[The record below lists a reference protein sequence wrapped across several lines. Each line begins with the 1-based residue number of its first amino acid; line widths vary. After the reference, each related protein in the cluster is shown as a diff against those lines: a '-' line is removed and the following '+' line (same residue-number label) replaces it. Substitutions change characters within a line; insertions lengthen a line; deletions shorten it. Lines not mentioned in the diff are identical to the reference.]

1 MLRTLLINILNW
13 CYNHRANVT
22 ISKFGL
28 AHINPNPL
36 IIQNNA
42 SHFVVGILIYMKNF
56 SFKNKIIALIASII
70 TVTIFVSYMSVNH
83 FISGYIYE
91 SDTARIKHN
100 IDLVTAQLERALQ
113 EKLTL
118 TKSLNF
124 SMMDIADT
132 KESTGFASIV
142 LVTNGYAFD
151 DTANSLDDE
160 QTETYLKLAEQLT
173 EEPTMSGVEMVD
185 GKPTVRISLK
195 KYDGSAN
202 FFTLDISNLKDVIEA
217 YSLPGS
223 YMELISANQIT
234 IFSDKS
240 SDNVIPVSKQFTI
253 DGQNWSL
260 NGYIDLDNIQTN
272 TDSLNWE
279 ITLAL
284 LISAAIIICLSVPML
299 NFAFKPLMRLKELV
313 ADLSQGNGDLTQRL
327 SVTSKDEIGEIST
340 SINRFIEQLQGMFI
354 EVSSSSSKIDTAV
367 SHLSNQSQSN
377 MQMLNAHTIET
388 EQVITAIDEMSATAN
403 SIAQSAA
410 DAAKL
415 TELTNAY
422 ADESKQTVNQAV
434 QSVTALEADVAEMAN
449 TISAMNQ
456 DTKQIGSVLQVIGD
470 IAEQTNLLALN
481 AAIEAARAG
490 EQGRGFSVVAD
501 EVRALAA
508 RTQQST
514 GQINDMLSKLNNT
527 SENVVSKM
535 ETTRRSCEATSQST
549 HKVMES
555 LNTVTTSV
563 VEIND
568 LNTLMATSAEQQSHV
583 TEEVS
588 RNMATIQELIGELNN
603 SASQTNTISQE
614 LRGTSTDLSD
624 VVTQFKV
631 H

>member
-1 MLRTLLINILNW
+1 
-13 CYNHRANVT
+13 
-22 ISKFGL
+22 
-28 AHINPNPL
+28 
-36 IIQNNA
+36 
-42 SHFVVGILIYMKNF
+42 MKTF

-70 TVTIFVSYMSVNH
+70 AVTIFVSYMSVNH

-100 IDLVTAQLERALQ
+100 IELVTAQLERELQ
-113 EKLTL
+113 EKLSL

-132 KESTGFASIV
+132 KASTGFASIV
-142 LVTNGYAFD
+142 LVANGYAFD
-151 DTANSLDDE
+151 DTANSLEDE
-160 QTETYLKLAEQLT
+160 QTEIYLKLAEQLT

-185 GKPTVRISLK
+185 GKPTVNIALK
-195 KYDGSAN
+195 KFDGSAN
-202 FFTLDISNLKDVIEA
+202 FFTMDISKLKDIIKA

-234 IFSDKS
+234 IFTDKVSDH
-240 SDNVIPVSKQFTI
+240 VIPVSNQFTI
-253 DGQNWSL
+253 DSQTWSL

-272 TDSLNWE
+272 TDSLNWD

-284 LISAAIIICLSVPML
+284 LAAAAIIIVLSIAML
-299 NFAFKPLMRLKELV
+299 NFAFKPLLRLKDLV
-313 ADLSQGNGDLTQRL
+313 AGLSQGNGDLTQRL
-327 SVTSKDEIGEIST
+327 NVTSNDEIGQIST

-354 EVSSSSSKIDTAV
+354 DVSSSSSKIDVAV
-367 SHLSNQSQSN
+367 SNLSNQSQSN
-377 MQMLNAHTIET
+377 IQMLNAHTIET
-388 EQVITAIDEMSATAN
+388 EQVITAIDEMSATAG

-415 TELTNAY
+415 TELTNTY

-434 QSVTALEADVAEMAN
+434 RSVTELEADVAEMST

-456 DTKQIGSVLQVIGD
+456 DTKQISTVLQVIGD

-490 EQGRGFSVVAD
+490 EQGRGFAVVAD

-514 GQINDMLSKLNNT
+514 AQINEMLSKLNNT

-555 LNTVTTSV
+555 LNTVTASV
-563 VEIND
+563 IEIND

-588 RNMATIQELIGELNN
+588 RNMAAIQELINQLNN
-603 SASQTNTISQE
+603 SASQTNAISQE
-614 LRGTSTDLSD
+614 LKGTSTDLSQ
-624 VVTQFKV
+624 VVNQFRV
-631 H
+631 C

>member
-1 MLRTLLINILNW
+1 
-13 CYNHRANVT
+13 
-22 ISKFGL
+22 
-28 AHINPNPL
+28 
-36 IIQNNA
+36 
-42 SHFVVGILIYMKNF
+42 MKNF

-70 TVTIFVSYMSVNH
+70 AVTIFVSYMSVNH

-100 IDLVTAQLERALQ
+100 IDLVTAQLEGALQ

-151 DTANSLDDE
+151 DTANSLDEE
-160 QTETYLKLAEQLT
+160 QTDAYLKLAEQLT
-173 EEPTMSGVEMVD
+173 EEPSMSGVEMVD
-185 GKPTVRISLK
+185 GKPTVNIALK
-195 KYDGSAN
+195 KFDGSAN
-202 FFTLDISNLKDVIEA
+202 FFTLDISNLKNIIEA

-253 DGQNWSL
+253 DGQTWSL

-272 TDSLNWE
+272 TDSLNWK

-284 LISAAIIICLSVPML
+284 IVSAVIIICLSVAML
-299 NFAFKPLMRLKELV
+299 HFAFKPLLRLKELV

-327 SVTSKDEIGEIST
+327 SVTSNDEIGEISG

-354 EVSSSSSKIDTAV
+354 EVSNSSSKIDTAV
-367 SHLSNQSQSN
+367 NNLSSQSQSN

-388 EQVITAIDEMSATAN
+388 EQVITAIDEMSATAG

-434 QSVTALEADVAEMAN
+434 QSVTALESDVAEMAN
-449 TISAMNQ
+449 TIGAMNQ
-456 DTKQIGSVLQVIGD
+456 DTKQIGTVLQVIGD

-490 EQGRGFSVVAD
+490 EQGRGFAVVAD

-514 GQINDMLSKLNNT
+514 GQINEMLSKLNNT
-527 SENVVSKM
+527 SENVVTKM
-535 ETTRRSCEATSQST
+535 ETTRKSCEATSQST

-583 TEEVS
+583 TDEVS
-588 RNMATIQELIGELNN
+588 RNMATIQELIGQLNS
-603 SASQTNTISQE
+603 SATQTDTISQE

>member
-1 MLRTLLINILNW
+1 
-13 CYNHRANVT
+13 
-22 ISKFGL
+22 
-28 AHINPNPL
+28 
-36 IIQNNA
+36 
-42 SHFVVGILIYMKNF
+42 MKNF

-70 TVTIFVSYMSVNH
+70 AVTIFVSYMSVNH

-100 IDLVTAQLERALQ
+100 IDLVTAQLEGALQ

-151 DTANSLDDE
+151 DTANSLDEE
-160 QTETYLKLAEQLT
+160 QTDAYLKLAEQLT
-173 EEPTMSGVEMVD
+173 EEPSMSGVEMVD
-185 GKPTVRISLK
+185 GKPTVNIALK
-195 KYDGSAN
+195 KFDGSAN
-202 FFTLDISNLKDVIEA
+202 FFTLDISNLKNIIEA

-253 DGQNWSL
+253 DGQTWSL

-272 TDSLNWE
+272 TDSLNWK

-284 LISAAIIICLSVPML
+284 IISAVIIICLSVAML
-299 NFAFKPLMRLKELV
+299 HFAFKPLLRLKELV

-327 SVTSKDEIGEIST
+327 SVTSNDEIGEISG

-354 EVSSSSSKIDTAV
+354 EVSNSSSKIDTAV
-367 SHLSNQSQSN
+367 NNLSSQSQSN

-388 EQVITAIDEMSATAN
+388 EQVITAIDEMSATAG

-434 QSVTALEADVAEMAN
+434 QSVTALESDVAEMAN
-449 TISAMNQ
+449 TIGAMNQ
-456 DTKQIGSVLQVIGD
+456 DTKQIGTVLQVIGD

-490 EQGRGFSVVAD
+490 EQGRGFAVVAD

-514 GQINDMLSKLNNT
+514 GQINEMLSKLNNT
-527 SENVVSKM
+527 SENVVTKM
-535 ETTRRSCEATSQST
+535 ETTRKSCEATSQST

-583 TEEVS
+583 TDEVS
-588 RNMATIQELIGELNN
+588 RNMATIQELIGQLNS
-603 SASQTNTISQE
+603 SATQTDTISQE